1 MIKECTRSRTEDI
14 VFQQYIFVD
23 VDDNITVDVATVI
36 ATAIDVTFQQT
47 GVSIRGSFIIRNAY
61 EVIFR
66 GGPFCRIPYQS
77 LTDTCQLIVSVSC
90 ISLLRTI
97 SNEFGGAQIGMIV
110 FLSGCKFSAISNLGK
125 CIVPTQWHDSQIT
138 EVDFQTVLDI
148 AAAVNILILT
158 SFFLRTNDTT
168 FVVSI
173 KPLLSNNIGIV
184 TTAHELIKDIQ
195 TAVYTEGYLA
205 RDSHTTY
212 VTTTEEGTYVTGVL
226 FIGCR
231 VAIGFVVEYDSGLLS
246 HGDTFHII
254 AELNR
259 VFQVP

>member
-1 MIKECTRSRTEDI
+1 MAQECTRSCTEDV

-23 VDDNITVDVATVI
+23 VDDDITVDVTTVI

-47 GVSIRGSFIIRNAY
+47 GVSIHVIIRNTY
-61 EVIFR
+61 EVILR
-66 GGPFCRIPYQS
+66 NRPFCRVPYQS
-77 LTDTCQLIVSVSC
+77 VTDTSQLPVSMFVISC
-90 ISLLRTI
+90 FRTI

-125 CIVPTQWHDSQIT
+125 CIIPSQWHDGQVL
-138 EVDFQTVLDI
+138 EVNFQTVLDI
-148 AAAVNILILT
+148 AAAVSIIILT
-158 SFFLRTNDTT
+158 SFILRTYDTT

-173 KPLLSNNIGIV
+173 KTRLSNNIGIV
-184 TTAHELIKDIQ
+184 TATHELIIDIQ
-195 TAVYTEGYLA
+195 TAVNTDGHLA
-205 RDSHTTY
+205 GDSHTTY

-226 FIGCR
+226 LIGCR

-254 AELNR
+254 AELN
-259 VFQVP
+259 VVCQSP